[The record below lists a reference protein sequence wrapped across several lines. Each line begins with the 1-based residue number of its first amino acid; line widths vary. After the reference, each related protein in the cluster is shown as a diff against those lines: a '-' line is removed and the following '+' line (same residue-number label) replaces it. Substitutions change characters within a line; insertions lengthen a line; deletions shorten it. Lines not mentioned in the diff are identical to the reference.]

1 MAPAPSHIDN
11 DALLVAYL
19 DGELDLERR
28 RALEQRLHSDA
39 SLRARLAA
47 LTEISR
53 PVRISFDALLKLA
66 PRNRL
71 DAAFAAA
78 LARSHRPRR
87 HRYRQVLLAA
97 AAALLLLICGGVA
110 GYFIAK
116 GPPALFEETDDFEE
130 AWIAAVAG
138 QLSLY
143 DATSVAEIRVNDA
156 ELQDQ
161 LSKLGDVLKLDL
173 SDPKV
178 QLEGLTLKR
187 AELLHFQGRKVA
199 ELLYSSEQHGPIAFC
214 IAAGP
219 GGEREGEVESRNGL
233 NLMYWSASG
242 RRFLLI
248 GDAPEKVIEALAD
261 AVALR
266 FGS

>member
-1 MAPAPSHIDN
+1 MAPGLSHIDN

-28 RALEQRLHSDA
+28 QALEQRLRSDA
-39 SLRARLAA
+39 SVRARLAA
-47 LTEISR
+47 LTEVSR
-53 PVRISFDALLKLA
+53 PLQVSFDALLKVA
-66 PRNRL
+66 PRDRL

-78 LARSHRPRR
+78 LARSHRPRQ

-97 AAALLLLICGGVA
+97 AAALLLLICGGMV

-116 GPPALFEETDDFEE
+116 GPAELFEEADAFEE

-143 DATSVAEIRVNDA
+143 DAASVAEIRVDDA

-173 SDPKV
+173 SEPKV

-187 AELLHFQGRKVA
+187 AELLHFQGRNIA
-199 ELLYSSEQHGPIAFC
+199 ELLYSSEEHGPVAFC
-214 IAAGP
+214 IALGP
-219 GGEREGEVESRNGL
+219 GGEREGEVESQNGF

-261 AVALR
+261 AVAPR